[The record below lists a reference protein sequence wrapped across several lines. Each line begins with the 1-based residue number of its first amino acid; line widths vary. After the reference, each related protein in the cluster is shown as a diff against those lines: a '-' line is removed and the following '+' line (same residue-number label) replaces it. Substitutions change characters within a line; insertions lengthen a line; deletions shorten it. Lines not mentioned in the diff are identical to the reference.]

1 MKNLKRWCVLFAFAV
16 IASAQTP
23 VSVGSIFGPGLA
35 AQLALADTV
44 PTSSF
49 ALPQFVF
56 GGGWYTALYLNNRTG
71 DPLSANVFFFDG
83 NGQPLPVPALAS
95 SSTVVNLPPLG
106 SAIIEAPNT
115 GPLQQGWARVDAPDG
130 IVGYGLFR
138 LSAGGG
144 LSEGVS
150 PFATSSTFN
159 SLVFDETTF
168 VTGVAFANPSSVVAS
183 INIRALNAA
192 GQVIGTATQTLGPNA
207 RTAITLRTVPGLE
220 GVVGQRGAVEF
231 SATTGSVS
239 VLGLRFNN
247 LTFTSIPP
255 SGR

>member
-1 MKNLKRWCVLFAFAV
+1 
-16 IASAQTP
+16 
-23 VSVGSIFGPGLA
+23 
-35 AQLALADTV
+35 
-44 PTSSF
+44 
-49 ALPQFVF
+49 
-56 GGGWYTALYLNNRTG
+56 
-71 DPLSANVFFFDG
+71 
-83 NGQPLPVPALAS
+83 
-95 SSTVVNLPPLG
+95 
-106 SAIIEAPNT
+106 
-115 GPLQQGWARVDAPDG
+115 
-130 IVGYGLFR
+130 
-138 LSAGGG
+138 
-144 LSEGVS
+144 
-150 PFATSSTFN
+150 
-159 SLVFDETTF
+159 
-168 VTGVAFANPSSVVAS
+168 VVAS